1 MSLDFTDGYT
11 YDYSDHSLVDNK
23 NKYEQLYKL
32 YSANPEEIQLGE
44 KVLVKTKAGQYGLF
58 IAVADT
64 SDDGTLHL
72 TKYSDLQFIKDECL

>member
-23 NKYEQLYKL
+23 NKYEQLYTL
-32 YSANPEEIQLGE
+32 HPANAEDIQLGE
-44 KVLVKTKAGQYGLF
+44 KVLVKTKAGNYGLF

-64 SDDGTLHL
+64 SEDGTLHH
-72 TKYSDLQFIKDECL
+72 KKKSAVDVVKVECV